1 MDDEYIRLVLAKI
14 NDIVESGK
22 SLPCEWNYD
31 KPGGYSSNIEED
43 KALSFLNNTG
53 VIDLEPLEAERTIPV
68 FCQKDD
74 GSLGYKSKIIR
85 THSGSRQIKT
95 NGIHYNLLQL
105 ANKEYK
111 LPSNIKKVAELRLS
125 SDKKIAYIVVDKHRY
140 LIKGF
145 RKTSGTKRQVFLDA
159 YKSDEKPIYV
169 GTYEDSKVG
178 SYKNNFLQLF
188 RGNLWQGPLALFMD
202 IEAQTMSVKHKIIVN
217 GLQLEIIERLPR
229 I

>member
-1 MDDEYIRLVLAKI
+1 MNDKYIRLVLAKI
-14 NDIVESGK
+14 NDIVENGK

-31 KPGGYSSNIEED
+31 KPGGYPGNIEED

-53 VIDLEPLEAERTIPV
+53 VIDLEPLEIEQTIPV

-74 GSLGYKSKIIR
+74 GSLGYKTKTIR
-85 THSGSRQIKT
+85 THVGSRRIKA

-105 ANKEYK
+105 ANKKYK
-111 LPSNIKKVAELRLS
+111 LPNNIKKVAELRLS
-125 SDKKIAYIVVDKHRY
+125 PDKKIAYIVVDKHRY

-159 YKSDEKPIYV
+159 YRNNEEPIYV
-169 GTYEDSKVG
+169 GTYEDSQVG

-188 RGNLWQGPLALFMD
+188 RSNLWKGPLSLFMD
-202 IEAQTMSVKHKIIVN
+202 IKAQTMSVKHRIIVN
-217 GLQLEIIERLPR
+217 SSQLEIIEELPK